1 MLQLGPGRIRTLVR
15 TARWGDNHQVSR
27 KTARAALVVAVVLTL
42 PGCSPV
48 LADTR
53 ATITTTPRA
62 PASATPPMT
71 TSPHA
76 FPTPPPTSPPSPV
89 PPPGFTTAELRPGV
103 ESRGY
108 LTDTCEYLRM
118 RWDPDG
124 SPPGTVVLPIMY
136 HSIRD
141 PARMPPDEV
150 TISTEYFQATVA
162 YARTLGF
169 ETITTAELIGFLTQN
184 ARIPRRSM
192 LMIVDDR
199 RPGVVAEYILPV
211 VEDLGWTVTLG
222 WIIGDTGP
230 DLWSFMEGLA
240 EGGRLDVQSHGLRHR
255 YIVEGMPEAEIR
267 QEIAGPIPILQEHF
281 GTRPLAFVWPGGN
294 FTSRSVEIARE
305 EGYRIGFTAFS
316 RGPLLFNWIPLGEG
330 ERAVGDPL
338 MVLPRA
344 WSPSATINLEQAAR
358 IGDEAGRQAEETR
371 EAEGN
376 WFRQYC
382 GGERLPS

>member
-1 MLQLGPGRIRTLVR
+1 
-15 TARWGDNHQVSR
+15 
-27 KTARAALVVAVVLTL
+27 
-42 PGCSPV
+42 
-48 LADTR
+48 
-53 ATITTTPRA
+53 
-62 PASATPPMT
+62 
-71 TSPHA
+71 
-76 FPTPPPTSPPSPV
+76 
-89 PPPGFTTAELRPGV
+89 
-103 ESRGY
+103 
-108 LTDTCEYLRM
+108 M

-141 PARMPPDEV
+141 PARMPDDEV
-150 TISTEYFQATVA
+150 TVSTDYFQATVA
-162 YARTLGF
+162 DARALGF
-169 ETITTAELIGFLTQN
+169 ETITTAELIGFLTRN

-192 LMIVDDR
+192 IMIVDDR

-211 VEDLGWTVTLG
+211 VEDFDWTVTLG

-240 EGGRLDVQSHGLRHR
+240 AGGRLDVQSHGMRHH
-255 YIVEGMPEAEIR
+255 YIVEGTPETEIR
-267 QEIAGPIPILQEHF
+267 QEIGGPIPILQEHF

-305 EGYRIGFTAFS
+305 EGYQLGFTAFS

-330 ERAVGDPL
+330 ERSVGDSL

-344 WSPSATINLEQAAR
+344 WSPSAIVNLEQAGR
-358 IGDEAGRQAEETR
+358 IGDEAAHHAEENHGA
-371 EAEGN
+371 EAD

-382 GGERLPS
+382 GGEGLPS